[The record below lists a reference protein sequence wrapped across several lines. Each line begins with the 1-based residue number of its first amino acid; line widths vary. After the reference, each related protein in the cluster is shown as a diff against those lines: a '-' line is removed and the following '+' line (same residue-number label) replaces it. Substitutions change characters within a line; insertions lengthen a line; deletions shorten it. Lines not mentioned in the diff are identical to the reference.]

1 MPQHE
6 QDRMIGNR
14 FPPGARVRI
23 IGTLLDDDNTV
34 GMVTGCEG
42 GEHWYVA
49 I

>member
-1 MPQHE
+1 MPQQE
-6 QDRMIGNR
+6 QDSVIANI

-23 IGTLLDDDNTV
+23 IDTLLDDDNTV